1 MLTLV
6 PSQEQPHKV
15 AEYFRLSLAKLGALN
30 IPVTPTNYALA
41 YYYVSGDN
49 VALNTKL
56 DVLFASA
63 DSWSDEEATKILV
76 EFIRPLVPQIDDQL
90 HQNLLTTVAH
100 ILGLLTDISD
110 MSALSSDSL
119 TTHLEALAESKEP
132 QAILGIASEIVAGT
146 RDFVNRTKQFEVSLQ
161 ERNDQ
166 IQSLHDELYIAKK
179 QATLDALT
187 GLNNRRGFDDALIAL
202 MSHGLGSSHNAL
214 LLLDIDHFKS
224 VNDTFGHLVGD
235 KILVGVAKQLAKQMR
250 GSDYLARFGGE
261 EFAIIL
267 KDTPLKGA
275 VTAAENLRKSIEKIR
290 WRQTKSGKEIGQV
303 TISIGVAAIQ
313 ANEPIKEL
321 LGRCD
326 VALYQ
331 AKAHGRNRT
340 RIAH

>member
-1 MLTLV
+1 M
-6 PSQEQPHKV
+6 QEQQHKV

-30 IPVTPTNYALA
+30 IDVTPSNYALA
-41 YYYVSGDN
+41 YYYVSGDDIQ
-49 VALNTKL
+49 LNAKL

-63 DSWSDEEATKILV
+63 DGWSDEEATKILV
-76 EFIRPLVPQIDDQL
+76 EFIRLLLPQIDDQL

-100 ILGLLTDISD
+100 ILGLLTDISG
-110 MSALSSDSL
+110 MSALSSDLL
-119 TTHLEALAESKEP
+119 TTHLEALTESKEP
-132 QAILGIASEIVAGT
+132 QAILRIASEIVAGT

-179 QATLDALT
+179 QASVDALT
-187 GLNNRRGFDDALIAL
+187 GLNNRRGFDDALITL
-202 MSHGLGSSHNAL
+202 MSHEFVSSHNAL
-214 LLLDIDHFKS
+214 LLLDIDYFKS
-224 VNDTFGHLVGD
+224 VNDNFGHLVGD
-235 KILVGVAKQLAKQMR
+235 RILIGVGKQLAKQMR
-250 GSDYLARFGGE
+250 GNDYLARFGGE

-267 KDTPLKGA
+267 KDTPLQGA
-275 VTAAENLRKSIEKIR
+275 VTAAENLRKSIEKLR

-340 RIAH
+340 RIAQ